1 MCLAL
6 HSEIMRRIRGMLVVC
21 LPAAALAGCATFHNR
36 PISPVDRLAA
46 FEARRLTSAETQQAI
61 EAGLKQRVAA
71 WPPRCWS
78 LTLLTPVA
86 LHYSARLAAAEARAQ
101 AARAGIQAAGE
112 YPNPQFSFAPG
123 YNTSSPAG
131 ESPWI
136 FSYALSFP
144 IPTAGRRAAAIGQ
157 ARALSTAADF
167 DMAGT
172 AWRVRNRLRSR
183 LLDLYAAGQ
192 QVALLR
198 QQATDQWETSNL
210 LQARYASGEI
220 SAPAW
225 LEARSAYQAIQYA
238 LASAQ
243 TRETTARAA
252 LAAALGMPA
261 AALQGMYFAFNEF
274 TRPLGAAPK
283 AAVQRYALLNRADIL
298 AALARYAAS
307 QYALQREIA
316 RQYPSLQ
323 IGPGFRWDQGQ
334 DKWSLGISISLPVF
348 NHNQGAVAAAE
359 ARRREAAAQFEVVQN
374 RVISQVTQAIAA
386 YGGARDSL
394 SLAMQAAE
402 SAAQA
407 AQAVTAQFK
416 AGESDALA
424 LLVARQ
430 TALRSALAHLRALI
444 SAQTALT
451 RLEDSLQQPLNSTHA
466 PRGVLP
472 KEHS

>member
-1 MCLAL
+1 
-6 HSEIMRRIRGMLVVC
+6 MLLIIAV
-21 LPAAALAGCATFHNR
+21 LAGCATFHNR
-36 PISPVDRLAA
+36 PLAPKNTLAA
-46 FEARRLTSAETQQAI
+46 FEARRLDSAKTRRVV
-61 EAGLKQRVAA
+61 EASLRQRIAP
-71 WPPRCWS
+71 WPPRRWT
-78 LTLLTPVA
+78 LILLTPVA
-86 LHYSARLAAAEARAQ
+86 LHYSAVLAAAEAH
-101 AARAGIQAAGE
+101 ARAVSAGIRVASE

-123 YNTSSPAG
+123 YNISSPAG

-136 FSYALSFP
+136 FDYALSFP

-167 DMAGT
+167 DVAGT
-172 AWRVRNRLRSR
+172 AWQVRNRLRSR

-198 QQATDQWETSNL
+198 QQAADQRETSNL

-238 LASAQ
+238 LASAK
-243 TRETTARAA
+243 TRETTAHAA

-261 AALQGMYFAFNEF
+261 AALQGMHFVFNEF
-274 TRPLGAAPK
+274 TRPLGVAPK
-283 AAVQRYALLNRADIL
+283 AAVQRNALLNRADIL

-359 ARRREAAAQFEVVQN
+359 ARRHEAAAQFEVVQN
-374 RVISQVTQAIAA
+374 RVISQVTQAMAA

-394 SLAMQAAE
+394 SLATQAAE

-424 LLVARQ
+424 LFFARQ
-430 TALRSALAHLRALI
+430 TALRSALAHLKALI

-451 RLEDSLQQPLNSTHA
+451 RLENALQQPLNSTHV

>member
-1 MCLAL
+1 
-6 HSEIMRRIRGMLVVC
+6 MLLIIAV
-21 LPAAALAGCATFHNR
+21 LAGCATFHNR
-36 PISPVDRLAA
+36 PLVPENTLAA
-46 FEARRLTSAETQQAI
+46 FDARRLDSAETRHAV
-61 EAGLKQRVAA
+61 EASLRHSVVS
-71 WPPRCWS
+71 WPPPRWT
-78 LTLLTPVA
+78 LALLTPVA
-86 LHYSARLAAAEARAQ
+86 LHYSAVLAAAEAHARAVS
-101 AARAGIQAAGE
+101 AGIQVASE
-112 YPNPQFSFAPG
+112 YPNPQFSFTPG

-136 FSYALSFP
+136 FDYALSFP
-144 IPTAGRRAAAIGQ
+144 IPTAGRRAAAIRQ

-167 DMAGT
+167 DVAGA
-172 AWRVRNRLRSR
+172 AWQVRNRLRSR

-192 QVALLR
+192 QMALLR
-198 QQATDQWETSNL
+198 QQAADQRETSNL

-238 LASAQ
+238 LASAK
-243 TRETTARAA
+243 TREITARAA

-261 AALQGMYFAFNEF
+261 AALQGMHFAFNEF
-274 TRPLGAAPK
+274 TRPLGVAPK
-283 AAVQRYALLNRADIL
+283 AAVQRNALLNRADIL

-374 RVISQVTQAIAA
+374 RVIAQVTQAIAA

-394 SLAMQAAE
+394 SLAMQAAD

-416 AGESDALA
+416 AGETDALA
-424 LLVARQ
+424 LFFARQ
-430 TALRSALAHLRALI
+430 TALRSALAHLKALI
-444 SAQTALT
+444 RAQTALT
-451 RLEDSLQQPLNSTHA
+451 RLENALQQPLNSTHA
-466 PRGVLP
+466 PRVALP

>member
-1 MCLAL
+1 MRVSLL
-6 HSEIMRRIRGMLVVC
+6 LLIIMV
-21 LPAAALAGCATFHNR
+21 LAGCATFHNQ
-36 PISPVDRLAA
+36 PISPGNTLAA
-46 FEARRLTSAETQQAI
+46 FDARRLDSAETRHAV
-61 EAGLKQRVAA
+61 EASLRQRVAP
-71 WPPRCWS
+71 WPPQRWT
-78 LTLLTPVA
+78 LALLTPVA
-86 LHYSARLAAAEARAQ
+86 LHYSAVLAAAEAH
-101 AARAGIQAAGE
+101 ARTVNAGIQIAGE

-136 FSYALSFP
+136 FDYGLSFP
-144 IPTAGRRAAAIGQ
+144 IPTAGRRGAAIRQ

-167 DMAGT
+167 DMASS
-172 AWRVRNRLRSR
+172 AWQVRNRLRSR

-198 QQATDQWETSNL
+198 QQSADQREILSL

-225 LEARSAYQAIQYA
+225 LEARSAYNAVQYA
-238 LASAQ
+238 LASAK
-243 TRETTARAA
+243 TRETIARDA

-261 AALQGMYFAFNEF
+261 TALQGVHFAFNEF
-274 TRPLGAAPK
+274 TRPLDVAPQ
-283 AAVQRYALLNRADIL
+283 AAVQRNALLNRADIL
-298 AALARYAAS
+298 AVLARYAAS

-323 IGPGFRWDQGQ
+323 IGPGFQWDQGQ
-334 DKWSLGISISLPVF
+334 DKWSLGISISLPIF

-374 RVISQVTQAIAA
+374 QVIAQVTQAMAA
-386 YGGARDSL
+386 YRGARDSL
-394 SLAMQAAE
+394 SLAMQATDSAE
-402 SAAQA
+402 QAAQA
-407 AQAVTAQFK
+407 ATAQFK

-424 LLVARQ
+424 LFFARQ
-430 TALRSALAHLRALI
+430 TALRSELAQLHALI

-451 RLEDSLQQPLNSTHA
+451 RLENALQQPLKNGTHA
-466 PRGVLP
+466 PRVTLP

>member
-1 MCLAL
+1 
-6 HSEIMRRIRGMLVVC
+6 MLLIIAV
-21 LPAAALAGCATFHNR
+21 LAGCATFHNQ
-36 PISPVDRLAA
+36 PISPGNTLGVFD
-46 FEARRLTSAETQQAI
+46 ARRLDSAETHHAV
-61 EAGLKQRVAA
+61 EASLRHRVAP
-71 WPPRCWS
+71 WPPRRWP
-78 LTLLTPVA
+78 LALLTPVA
-86 LHYSARLAAAEARAQ
+86 LHYSAVLAAAEAHARAVS
-101 AARAGIQAAGE
+101 AGIQVASE

-136 FSYALSFP
+136 FDYALSFP
-144 IPTAGRRAAAIGQ
+144 IPTAGRRAAAIRQ

-167 DMAGT
+167 DVAGI
-172 AWRVRNRLRSR
+172 AWQVRDRLRSR

-198 QQATDQWETSNL
+198 QQAADQRETSSL

-225 LEARSAYQAIQYA
+225 LQARSAYQAIQYA
-238 LASAQ
+238 LASAK
-243 TRETTARAA
+243 TRETTARAS

-261 AALQGMYFAFNEF
+261 AALQGMHFAFNEF
-274 TRPLGAAPK
+274 TRPLGVAPK
-283 AAVQRYALLNRADIL
+283 AAVQRNALLNRADIL

-348 NHNQGAVAAAE
+348 NHNQGAVAVAE

-374 RVISQVTQAIAA
+374 RVIAQVTQAIAA
-386 YGGARDSL
+386 YDGARASL
-394 SLAMQAAE
+394 SLAMQAAD

-416 AGESDALA
+416 AGETDALA
-424 LLVARQ
+424 LFFARQ
-430 TALRSALAHLRALI
+430 TALRSALAHLKALI

-451 RLEDSLQQPLNSTHA
+451 RLENALQQPLNSTHA
-466 PRGVLP
+466 PRVAPP

>member
-1 MCLAL
+1 MRVAL
-6 HSEIMRRIRGMLVVC
+6 LLLIIAV
-21 LPAAALAGCATFHNR
+21 LAGCATFHNR
-36 PISPVDRLAA
+36 PLAPGNTLA
-46 FEARRLTSAETQQAI
+46 MFDARRLDSAETRHAV
-61 EAGLKQRVAA
+61 EASLRHSIAP
-71 WPPRCWS
+71 WPPRRWT
-78 LTLLTPVA
+78 LALLTPVA
-86 LHYSARLAAAEARAQ
+86 LHYSAVLAVAEAH
-101 AARAGIQAAGE
+101 ARAVNAGVQIASE

-136 FSYALSFP
+136 FDYALSFP
-144 IPTAGRRAAAIGQ
+144 IPTAGRRAAAIRQ

-167 DMAGT
+167 DVAGT
-172 AWRVRNRLRSR
+172 AWQVRNRLRSR

-198 QQATDQWETSNL
+198 QQAADQRETSNL
-210 LQARYASGEI
+210 LQARYVSGEI

-238 LASAQ
+238 LVSAK
-243 TRETTARAA
+243 TRATTARDA
-252 LAAALGMPA
+252 LAAALGVPA
-261 AALQGMYFAFNEF
+261 AALQGMHFAFNEF
-274 TRPLGAAPK
+274 TRPLGVAPK
-283 AAVQRYALLNRADIL
+283 IAVQRNALLNRADIL

-334 DKWSLGISISLPVF
+334 DKWSLGIGISLPIF

-374 RVISQVTQAIAA
+374 RVIARVTRAMAA
-386 YGGARDSL
+386 YRGARDSL
-394 SLAMQAAE
+394 SLATQAAD

-416 AGESDALA
+416 AGETDALA
-424 LLVARQ
+424 LFFARQ
-430 TALRSALAHLRALI
+430 TALRSALAHLNALI
-444 SAQTALT
+444 RAQTALT
-451 RLEDSLQQPLNSTHA
+451 RLENALQQPLNSTHA
-466 PRGVLP
+466 PRVALP

>member
-1 MCLAL
+1 
-6 HSEIMRRIRGMLVVC
+6 MLLIIAV
-21 LPAAALAGCATFHNR
+21 LAGCATFHNR
-36 PISPVDRLAA
+36 PLVPENTLAA
-46 FEARRLTSAETQQAI
+46 FDARRLDSAETRHAV
-61 EAGLKQRVAA
+61 EASLRHSVVS
-71 WPPRCWS
+71 WPPPRWT
-78 LTLLTPVA
+78 LALLTPVA
-86 LHYSARLAAAEARAQ
+86 LHYSAVLAAAEAHARAVS
-101 AARAGIQAAGE
+101 AGIQVASE
-112 YPNPQFSFAPG
+112 YPNPQFSFTPG

-136 FSYALSFP
+136 FDYALSFP
-144 IPTAGRRAAAIGQ
+144 IPTAGRRAAAIRQ

-167 DMAGT
+167 DVAGA
-172 AWRVRNRLRSR
+172 AWQVRNRLRSR

-192 QVALLR
+192 QMALLR
-198 QQATDQWETSNL
+198 QQAADQRETSNL

-238 LASAQ
+238 LASAK

-261 AALQGMYFAFNEF
+261 AALQGMHFAFNEF
-274 TRPLGAAPK
+274 TRPLGVAPK
-283 AAVQRYALLNRADIL
+283 AAVQRNALLNRADIL

-374 RVISQVTQAIAA
+374 RVIAQVTQAIAA

-394 SLAMQAAE
+394 SLAMQAAD

-416 AGESDALA
+416 AGETDALA
-424 LLVARQ
+424 LFFARQ
-430 TALRSALAHLRALI
+430 TALRSALAHLKALI
-444 SAQTALT
+444 RAQTALT
-451 RLEDSLQQPLNSTHA
+451 RLENALQQPLNSTHA
-466 PRGVLP
+466 PRVALP

>member
-1 MCLAL
+1 M
-6 HSEIMRRIRGMLVVC
+6 V
-21 LPAAALAGCATFHNR
+21 LAGCATFHNR
-36 PISPVDRLAA
+36 PLAPGNTLAA
-46 FEARRLTSAETQQAI
+46 FEARRLDSAETRHVV
-61 EAGLKQRVAA
+61 EASLQHTVAP
-71 WPPRCWS
+71 WPPRRWN

-86 LHYSARLAAAEARAQ
+86 LHYSAVLAAAEAHAHVIS
-101 AARAGIQAAGE
+101 AGIRVASE
-112 YPNPQFSFAPG
+112 YPNPQFSFTPG

-136 FSYALSFP
+136 FDYGLSFP
-144 IPTAGRRAAAIGQ
+144 IPTAGRRAAAIRQ

-167 DMAGT
+167 DVANS
-172 AWRVRNRLRSR
+172 AWQVRNRLRSR
-183 LLDLYAAGQ
+183 LLELYAAGQ
-192 QVALLR
+192 KVVWLR
-198 QQATDQWETSNL
+198 QQAADQRETSRL
-210 LQARYASGEI
+210 LQARHASGEI

-225 LEARSAYQAIQYA
+225 LEARSAYKTVQYA
-238 LASAQ
+238 LVSAK
-243 TRETTARAA
+243 TRATTARDD

-261 AALQGMYFAFNEF
+261 AALQGMHFAFDEF
-274 TRPLGAAPK
+274 TRPLGVAPK
-283 AAVQRYALLNRADIL
+283 AAAQRNALLNRADIL

-323 IGPGFRWDQGQ
+323 IGPGFKWDQGQ

-374 RVISQVTQAIAA
+374 RVIAQLTRAMAA
-386 YGGARDSL
+386 YRGARDSL
-394 SLAMQAAE
+394 SLATQAAE

-407 AQAVTAQFK
+407 AQAATAQFK
-416 AGESDALA
+416 AGEIDALA
-424 LLVARQ
+424 LFFARQ
-430 TALRSALAHLRALI
+430 TALRSELAHLKALI
-444 SAQTALT
+444 SAQTALSQV
-451 RLEDSLQQPLNSTHA
+451 ENALQQPLNSTHA

>member
-1 MCLAL
+1 MQC
-6 HSEIMRRIRGMLVVC
+6 RRVSLLLLIIAV
-21 LPAAALAGCATFHNR
+21 LAGCATFHNQ
-36 PISPVDRLAA
+36 PISPGNTLAA
-46 FEARRLTSAETQQAI
+46 FDARRLDSAETRHAV
-61 EAGLKQRVAA
+61 EASLRHRVAP
-71 WPPRCWS
+71 WLPRRWT
-78 LTLLTPVA
+78 LALLTPVA
-86 LHYSARLAAAEARAQ
+86 LHYSAVLAAAEAHARAVS
-101 AARAGIQAAGE
+101 AGIQVASE

-136 FSYALSFP
+136 FDYALSFP
-144 IPTAGRRAAAIGQ
+144 IPTAGRRAAAIRQ

-167 DMAGT
+167 EVAGA
-172 AWRVRNRLRSR
+172 AWQVRNRLRSR

-198 QQATDQWETSNL
+198 QQAANQRETSNL

-238 LASAQ
+238 LASAK

-261 AALQGMYFAFNEF
+261 AALQGMHFAFNEF
-274 TRPLGAAPK
+274 TRPLGVAPK
-283 AAVQRYALLNRADIL
+283 AAVQRNALLNRADIL

-334 DKWSLGISISLPVF
+334 DKWSLGISISLPIF

-359 ARRREAAAQFEVVQN
+359 ARRREAAAQFQVVQN
-374 RVISQVTQAIAA
+374 RVIAQVTQAIAA
-386 YGGARDSL
+386 YRGARDSL
-394 SLAMQAAE
+394 SLVRQAAD

-416 AGESDALA
+416 VGETDALA
-424 LLVARQ
+424 LFFARQ
-430 TALRSALAHLRALI
+430 TALRSALAHLKALI
-444 SAQTALT
+444 RAQTALT
-451 RLEDSLQQPLNSTHA
+451 RLENALQQPLNSTHA
-466 PRGVLP
+466 PRVALP